1 MKLGIVG
8 LPNVGKS
15 TIFNALTKS
24 VADAANY
31 MYSTIQPNNGI
42 VEVPDERLYKLDKIY
57 SAKKITHAT
66 IEFVDIAGL
75 ARGASK
81 GEGLGNQFLSHIRE
95 VDALVHVVRCFDD
108 DNIMHVDNSIDPAR
122 DIETLNLELI
132 FADMETVEKR
142 LSKAEKGVKADKTLA
157 AEVDVLKR
165 IKDSLDE
172 GLPVKSVEMSEED
185 KKILRGFNFL
195 TDKPVIYAMNIGED
209 DLLDGGESNGYV
221 KSVLEIA
228 KNEEAEAFAICAQI
242 EQDICQ
248 MEEVEKKEFLQE
260 MGVSATGI
268 EKLIEASYSLLG
280 LISFLTAGVQEVR
293 AWTITKGTKAQRAAG
308 KIHSDIER
316 GFIRAEIVNYD
327 DLIRLGTYTAAKEA
341 GVVRLE
347 GKEYIMQN
355 GDIVL
360 FRFNV

>member
-31 MYSTIQPNNGI
+31 MYSTIQPNTGI
-42 VEVPDERLYKLDKIY
+42 VEVPDERLYELDKIY

-108 DNIMHVDNSIDPAR
+108 DNIMHVDNSVDPAR

-157 AEVDVLKR
+157 AEIDVLKR
-165 IKDSLDE
+165 IKDALDE
-172 GLPVKSVEMSEED
+172 GEPVKSVELSEDD
-185 KKILRGFNFL
+185 KKLLRGFNLL

-221 KSVLEIA
+221 KAVLEIA
-228 KNEEAEAFAICAQI
+228 ENEGSEAFAICAQI
-242 EQDICQ
+242 EQDVCQ
-248 MEEVEKKEFLQE
+248 MEDEEKKEFLKE
-260 MGVSATGI
+260 LGVESTGI
-268 EKLIEASYSLLG
+268 EKLIEASYNLLG
-280 LISFLTAGVQEVR
+280 LISFLTAGPQEVR
-293 AWTITKGTKAQRAAG
+293 AWTINKGTKAQRAAG